1 MAKQL
6 SEYKPV
12 YLIYGEQDLL
22 LEQALDKLKE
32 NVGEVADLDFNS
44 ETFDGETAHV
54 DEIVSACNT
63 LPFASERRLV
73 VVRNVD
79 KMGKEGTDALVVYA
93 ENPAETTILAL
104 VAKKLAKNTRL
115 YKAVD
120 RLGGLL
126 ERAAPS
132 RNEWPAAVQ
141 KLFARKGRRVSRD
154 GAELL
159 VSAVGQDLRRL
170 SVEVDKAIAYTGSK
184 TDLTVEDIQQV
195 VSTAATT
202 KAWEIGTALADRD
215 CVASLRM
222 LDTLLGD
229 GESVFGLH
237 AIALRAIRDLIAA
250 RALLDRGEG
259 SVSQVAA
266 ALGRPDWQ
274 VRNLPRQARGF
285 TSEELVDILRTA
297 AESEAKMKTSRDPRL
312 VFERWIVKVCG

>member
-12 YLIYGEQDLL
+12 YLIFGEQELL
-22 LEQALDKLKE
+22 LERALDQLKR
-32 NVGEVADLDFNS
+32 NVGELADLDFNS
-44 ETFDGETAHV
+44 ETFDGENAGS
-54 DEIVSACNT
+54 DAIIAACNT

-79 KMGKEGTDALVVYA
+79 KMSKDGLEALVAYA

-120 RLGGLL
+120 RLGGLI
-126 ERAAPS
+126 ERAAPKA
-132 RNEWPAAVQ
+132 NEFPREVQ
-141 KLFARKGRRVSRD
+141 SLFARKGRRVTLE

-159 VSAVGQDLRRL
+159 VNAVGKDLRRL
-170 SVEVDKAIAYTGSK
+170 SVEVDKAVAFNGS
-184 TDLTVEDIQQV
+184 TTELGVPEIEAV
-195 VSTAATT
+195 VSLASTTSVFELGAAL
-202 KAWEIGTALADRD
+202 GDRDGVRALALLER
-215 CVASLRM
+215 
-222 LDTLLGD
+222 LLGD
-229 GESVFGLH
+229 GESVHGLH
-237 AIALRAIRDLIAA
+237 ALALRQIRDLIAA

-259 SVSQVAA
+259 SVGQIATT
-266 ALGRPDWQ
+266 LGRPDWQ

-285 TSEELVDILRTA
+285 TSEQLVDILRSA
-297 AESEAKMKTSRDPRL
+297 AEGEAHMKTSRDPRL